1 MAENNHQEQSTDA
14 AAAGDVPSPA
24 VEAYVRTMLEHCR
37 RRRRRRR
44 RRQRREYEYQEQ
56 QRVVIIN
63 DFGQNLDVPTLNSP
77 QQSGEQYYY
86 SPLIYLDN
94 CASHNKDLPD
104 NRTGNLIKKE
114 LN

>member
-1 MAENNHQEQSTDA
+1 MAENNHQEQSTDT

-24 VEAYVRTMLEHCR
+24 VEAYVRTMLER
-37 RRRRRRR
+37 IRRR

-63 DFGQNLDVPTLNSP
+63 DFGQNMDVPTLNST

-94 CASHNKDLPD
+94 CASHNKDPPD

-114 LN
+114 RDERSK